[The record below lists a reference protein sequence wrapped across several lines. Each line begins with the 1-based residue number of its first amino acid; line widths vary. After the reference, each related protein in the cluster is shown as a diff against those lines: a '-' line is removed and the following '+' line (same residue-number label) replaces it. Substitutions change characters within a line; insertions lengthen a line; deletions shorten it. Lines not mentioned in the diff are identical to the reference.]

1 LLFGRLLLVDLAHH
15 LLLAGRKLVNV
26 AGYLLLDNG
35 DAVDDLSDRVQ
46 IDRYCVEPLL
56 VRSAICNWRGPRS

>member
-15 LLLAGRKLVNV
+15 LLLADGELVNV
-26 AGYLLLDNG
+26 AGYLLLG
-35 DAVDDLSDRVQ
+35 DGNAVYDLSDSVE